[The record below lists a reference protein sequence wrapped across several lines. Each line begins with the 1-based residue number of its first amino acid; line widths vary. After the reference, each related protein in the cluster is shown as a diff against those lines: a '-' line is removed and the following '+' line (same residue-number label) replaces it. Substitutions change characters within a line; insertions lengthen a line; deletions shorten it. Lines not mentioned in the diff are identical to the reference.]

1 MCYLCCPVFG
11 SEVIVLCCGL
21 VIVRVKCMAGGD
33 LPSKFVFV
41 LMLVSFLLYQLKELH
56 AAESWPTRRGYIH
69 ATVCKPLLLGRR
81 QVF

>member
-33 LPSKFVFV
+33 LPSKFV
-41 LMLVSFLLYQLKELH
+41 LMLVSFLLYLLKEPH
-56 AAESWPTRRGYIH
+56 AAESWP
-69 ATVCKPLLLGRR
+69 VKS
-81 QVF
+81 